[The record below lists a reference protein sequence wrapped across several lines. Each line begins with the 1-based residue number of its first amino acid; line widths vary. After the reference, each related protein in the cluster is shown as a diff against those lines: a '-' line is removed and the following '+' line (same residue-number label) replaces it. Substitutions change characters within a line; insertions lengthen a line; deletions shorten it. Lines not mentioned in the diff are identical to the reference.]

1 MSRLWS
7 IMAALGVLCASGRAA
22 WIVDGER
29 QESGVGS
36 TNGSVTASDVS
47 AATDLFDGI
56 LSATDTNVQSALE
69 TLDDASL
76 GLWTDD
82 GDGTISRASTNE
94 TAPAVTVTALSP
106 SLRLT
111 ETNQGE
117 YALVKRVGLSNE
129 LLVQNRVAMPAGSG
143 QSAAFAYD
151 YDNPNVVTMANEASF
166 DFERTDPFSVEC
178 WIYCTDLGNNI
189 YGDQIFSKAQSG
201 YRGISALV
209 SPAGS
214 ISVNLTS
221 VSGPNQ
227 ISFNTG
233 SATIIENT
241 WYHVVITYDGSS
253 TASGLTAYVND
264 SPKARYNVVDSLTG
278 TILTG
283 DPFRVGN
290 YGPFYKYRNFD
301 GFIDEMVVY
310 DKELSA
316 GEVTATY
323 NSGSG
328 TYHTQAANTVAIWHF
343 DGDALDATDHD
354 NDGTWSGSTG
364 ESYGQGKMNV
374 PAGNQLSTVVS
385 SLDGVDGGEKGI
397 HIFGDADG
405 KAIVQGGTAV
415 ELKGGSTTAVHVDD
429 GGLVGINNQTPA
441 EQLDVAGHVR
451 IGSDTYG
458 VVLGAGDDALIH
470 YDGADLVIDPDVAG
484 SGGVKVDGELKCDSI
499 DIQENGTSK
508 FTVDAEGS
516 PTFGKGETFCE
527 LFYGNAGQRLFRAY
541 GNGHTLA
548 FGTDALNQTQTA
560 VAYSIAMG
568 YRSQYSNVTGDNN
581 ITLGALSGEF
591 LTGSDSVAVGYRA
604 GQDGGAHQVAIG
616 AYALNQTLGTSYNV
630 GLGYQCGYF
639 AENASKS
646 ILVGAY
652 AGYGDVADRLDGEH
666 LIGIGYSCM
675 KDHISDLAHHD
686 IVIGGESDVE
696 GDIAYA
702 TVIGHGLVNS
712 NTASF
717 IIGGGGT
724 NYLQGT
730 AHELHVPEHL
740 TIGDALTL
748 TPVVAPSVTNT
759 GTIFYDSDDGKV
771 KVWTGAAWENLN

>member
-1 MSRLWS
+1 MSRLWAT
-7 IMAALGVLCASGRAA
+7 MVALGVLCASGRAG

-29 QESGVGS
+29 EATGTGS
-36 TNGSVTASDVS
+36 TNGAVTASDVS
-47 AATDLFDGI
+47 AATGLFDGI

-69 TLDDASL
+69 TLDDASS
-76 GLWTDD
+76 GLWTDE

-94 TAPAVTVTALSP
+94 TVPAVSVSALSP

-117 YALVKRVGLSNE
+117 YALVKRVAGSNE

-143 QSAAFAYD
+143 QSAAFTYN
-151 YDNPNVVTMANEASF
+151 YDNPNVVTMANEANF

-189 YGDQIFSKAQSG
+189 YGDQVFSKAQSG

-241 WYHVVITYDGSS
+241 WHHVVITYDGSS
-253 TASGLTAYVND
+253 TADGVTVYVND
-264 SPKARYNVVDSLTG
+264 SPKTHYNVVDSLTS

-316 GEVTATY
+316 AEVSASY
-323 NSGSG
+323 NSGAG
-328 TYHTQAANTVAIWHF
+328 TYHTQTADTVAIWHF
-343 DGDALDATDHD
+343 DGDALDATDND

-374 PAGNQLSTVVS
+374 PSGNQLSTVVS
-385 SLDGVDGGEKGI
+385 SLDGVAGGEKGI
-397 HIFGDADG
+397 HVFGDPDG

-415 ELKGGSTTAVHVDD
+415 ELKGGSTTAVHIDD
-429 GGLVGINNQTPA
+429 DGLVGINNATPA
-441 EQLDVAGHVR
+441 EQLDVEGHVR
-451 IGSDTYG
+451 VGSDTYG

-470 YDGADLVIDPDVAG
+470 YDGADLVIDPDAAG
-484 SGGVKVDGELKCDSI
+484 SGVVRVDGELWCESI
-499 DIQENGTSK
+499 DIRDSGTSK
-508 FTVDAEGS
+508 FTVDTAGS
-516 PTFGKGETFCE
+516 PTFGRGETFCE
-527 LFYGNAGQRLFRAY
+527 LFYGTSGQRLFRAY

-548 FGTDALNQTQTA
+548 FGTDALNLTQTT
-560 VAYSIAMG
+560 VGYSVAMG
-568 YRSQYSNVTGDNN
+568 YRSQYSNISGDNN
-581 ITLGALSGEF
+581 ITIGARSGEF
-591 LTGSDSVAVGYRA
+591 LTGGDSVDIGFAA
-604 GQDGGAHQVAIG
+604 GQDGGSRQVAIG
-616 AYALNQTLGTSYNV
+616 SYALNQTLGTSYNV
-630 GLGYQCGYF
+630 GIGYQCGNY
-639 AENASKS
+639 AENASKCAF
-646 ILVGAY
+646 VGAL
-652 AGYGDVADRLDGEH
+652 AGYGDVSDRLDGEH

-675 KDHISDLAHHD
+675 KDHISDQAHHD
-686 IVIGGESDVE
+686 IVIGGESDVN

-712 NTASF
+712 NSASF

-730 AHELHVPEHL
+730 AHELNVPEHL

-748 TPVVAPSVTNT
+748 TPVAAPAVTNT

>member
-1 MSRLWS
+1 MVAMGL
-7 IMAALGVLCASGRAA
+7 LCAAARAG

-29 QESGVGS
+29 QGTGSGS
-36 TNGSVTASDVS
+36 TNNAVTASDVS

-56 LSATDTNVQSALE
+56 LSATDTNVQSALD
-69 TLDDASL
+69 TLDDASF
-76 GLWTDD
+76 GLWADE

-94 TAPAVTVTALSP
+94 TGPAVTVSALSP

-117 YALVKRVGLSNE
+117 YALVKRVGTSNE

-143 QSAAFAYD
+143 QSAAFTYD
-151 YDNPNVVTMANEASF
+151 FDNPNVVSMANEGNF
-166 DFERTDPFSVEC
+166 DFDRTDPFSVEC
-178 WIYCTDLGNNI
+178 WIYCTDLDNTI
-189 YGDQIFSKAQSG
+189 YGDQVFSKAQSG

-209 SPAGS
+209 GS
-214 ISVNLTS
+214 SGAISVNLTS
-221 VSGPNQ
+221 DSGSGNQ
-227 ISFNTG
+227 IHFNTG
-233 SATIIENT
+233 SATIIEGS
-241 WYHVVITYDGSS
+241 WYHFTVTYDGSS
-253 TASGLTAYVND
+253 TANGLIVYVNA
-264 SPKARYNVVDSLTG
+264 SPKTRYNVVDSLTG

-290 YGPFYKYRNFD
+290 YGPFYNYRNFD

-316 GEVTATY
+316 AEVSASY
-323 NSGSG
+323 NGGAG
-328 TYHTQAANTVAIWHF
+328 TYHTQTADTVAIWHF
-343 DGDALDATDHD
+343 DGDALDASDQD
-354 NDGTWSGSTG
+354 NDGTWSGSPG

-385 SLDGVDGGEKGI
+385 SLDGVAGGEKGI
-397 HIFGDADG
+397 HLFGDPDG

-415 ELKGGSTTAVHVDD
+415 ELKGGSTTALHVDD
-429 GGLVGINNQTPA
+429 GGLVGINNDTPA
-441 EQLDVAGHVR
+441 EQLDVEGHVR

-458 VVLGAGDDALIH
+458 VVLGAGDDALIR
-470 YDGADLVIDPDVAG
+470 YDSADLVIDPDVAG
-484 SGGVKVDGELKCDSI
+484 TGKAKVDGELWCDAI
-499 DIQENGTSK
+499 DIRESGTSK
-508 FTVDAEGS
+508 FTVDADGTL
-516 PTFGKGETFCE
+516 TFGKGDTFCE
-527 LFYGNAGQRLFRAY
+527 FFYGGSGQRLFRAY

-548 FGTDALNQTQTA
+548 FGSDALNLTQTT
-560 VAYSIAMG
+560 VGYSIAMG
-568 YRSQYSNVTGDNN
+568 YRSQYSNITGDNN
-581 ITLGALSGEF
+581 ITIGARSGEF
-591 LTGSDSVAVGYRA
+591 LTGGDCVDIGYCA
-604 GQDGGAHQVAIG
+604 GQDGGGRQVAIG
-616 AYALNQTLGTSYNV
+616 SYALNQTVGGYNV
-630 GLGYQCGYF
+630 GIGYQCGNY

-646 ILVGAY
+646 VLLGAF
-652 AGYGDVADRLDGEH
+652 AGAGNISDRLDGEH

-686 IVIGGESDVE
+686 IVIGGESDVD

-730 AHELHVPEHL
+730 AHELNVPEHL
-740 TIGDALTL
+740 SIGDALTL
-748 TPVVAPSVTNT
+748 TPVASPSVTNT
-759 GTIFYDSDDGKV
+759 GTIFYDSDDNKV